1 MYKALT
7 MTTHDVAPCACGR
20 RRSVGRCHRVD
31 REGGREAACRPAMAV
46 DHFRNAVPAASGNR
60 IDLVGRWLP
69 FLSGEGEAAA
79 LQPDTRA
86 RSVPEV

>member
-1 MYKALT
+1 
-7 MTTHDVAPCACGR
+7 
-20 RRSVGRCHRVD
+20 
-31 REGGREAACRPAMAV
+31 MAV